1 MRDGTYLVGM
11 SDNGKLELVE
21 PIIMSDGYWVA
32 DESGVS
38 VHGKLNKRG
47 ILDAL
52 SLMEVESGEIIGI
65 WESEGISY
73 IDRSYHFRQKDT
85 AVKVAKVFEQ
95 KAIYDCSNNVEV
107 EV

>member
-11 SDNGKLELVE
+11 NDNGKLELVE

-38 VHGKLNKRG
+38 VHGTLDKRG
-47 ILDAL
+47 IVDAL

-73 IDRSYHFRQKDT
+73 IDRSYHFKSKDT
-85 AVKVAKVFEQ
+85 AIKVAKVFEQ
-95 KAIYDCSNNVEV
+95 KAIFDCYSSEEV